1 MARGF
6 VTVHSA
12 MAIINELP
20 LVHSVTSNEQPGHEI
35 RFAKPKLQ
43 AESCF
48 PAAMQQMH
56 GSGAKS
62 NGIFVC
68 M

>member
-6 VTVHSA
+6 VTVHCA

-20 LVHSVTSNEQPGHEI
+20 LVHSVTSNEQSGHEI
-35 RFAKPKLQ
+35 RFVKPKLQ

-48 PAAMQQMH
+48 SAAMQQMH
-56 GSGAKS
+56 GSGVKS